1 MLLCAAASLPKLAS
15 PAGAADL
22 SNGTSS
28 TLASAAAV
36 ARTNTSLIDGRI
48 STVERVLE
56 LVSDTS
62 DVLLTETS
70 SDIRSFTSAPGMCAE
85 CASFAP
91 STSLA
96 ENRRLL
102 GSSLS
107 NSSSRSDAS

>member
-1 MLLCAAASLPKLAS
+1 MLLCAAASLSKLAS
-15 PAGAADL
+15 PAAAADL

-36 ARTNTSLIDGRI
+36 ARTNTSLIDGKI
-48 STVERVLE
+48 STVLE

-62 DVLLTETS
+62 DVLVTETS
-70 SDIRSFTSAPGMCAE
+70 SDIRSFTSSPGMRADCE

-96 ENRRLL
+96 ENRRLF